1 MDGQYLETAKLK
13 ENFLECTVCNLN
25 FDDQDHVPRLLNCL
39 HAFCSSCLEKIVKD
53 EEITCPYC
61 QKVHAAKGNDVKIFP
76 KDPTR
81 RDLMDFVRAASH
93 DSETQI
99 NCDLCDE
106 NKVATHRCKE
116 CQGCFICD
124 ECFRNHQKMKT
135 FKDHNPLSLTDLPQD
150 TFAGLEHFSHEEMC
164 PEVGHDEALKM
175 YCSDPCR
182 KPICT
187 LCACTTHKDHKNLTI
202 SDVYQEE
209 SKSIEDISKE
219 IEKKI
224 ESSEKVIEAVDAE
237 IVNLP
242 EKVNEQK
249 EAVRAQFANAISL
262 LERRRD
268 ELCKAMD
275 EHEERNTKLLEVQ
288 KEEVKK
294 YKDSCI
300 EAIHFLQTSL
310 AHKNKPAFLR
320 LAPTIRTRLQELE
333 KTSLDVEPHAKV
345 GCVNFEKFSLKEFSN
360 TVTGM
365 GRALCTYVYAPKTS
379 VSFSSKKFEV
389 GEENMFQIDLRSVN
403 GIPIDN
409 EDVAVVLESEDE
421 RNVRILCKYDD
432 SLNKYVG
439 KWCPDEARK
448 YGLKILCNGVPLDL
462 QFKKINVGNASLP
475 SGTKTE
481 NQTTPKESK
490 KFKSI
495 GKLLTGIDAQTA
507 GDCKICMD
515 ICQIPKQLPCKHNFC
530 KKCID
535 PFMKT
540 KQKCPFCEKVYGKIY
555 GDQPKGRI
563 MFQREKKCLP
573 GYEGHGTIIIF
584 YIIDA
589 EKQGRE
595 HPHPGRQLGGRL
607 ERSAFLP
614 DNKDG
619 RLIAKLLNIAF
630 SRRLIFTVD
639 KSQTTG
645 EEDALVWNDIH
656 HKTRRDG
663 GSEQHGYPDGSY
675 LKRVFEELQI
685 KGVTPESADDSSE
698 FKEYSA
704 VFQSQ

>member
-1 MDGQYLETAKLK
+1 MDGKYLETAKLK
-13 ENFLECTVCNLN
+13 ESFLECTVCNLN

-53 EEITCPYC
+53 EKITCPYC
-61 QKVHAAKGNDVKIFP
+61 QKVHSAKGNDVTNFP
-76 KDPTR
+76 KDLTR
-81 RDLMDFVRAASH
+81 RDLMDFVRAS
-93 DSETQI
+93 SQETPI
-99 NCDLCDE
+99 ICGLCDE

-116 CQGCFICD
+116 CQGCFICE

-135 FKDHNPLSLTDLPQD
+135 FKDHSPLALKDLPQD
-150 TFAGLEHFSHEEMC
+150 TISGLEHFSHEEMC
-164 PEVGHDEALKM
+164 PEVGHGEALKM
-175 YCSDPCR
+175 YCSDPCG

-187 LCACTTHKDHKNLTI
+187 LCACTTHKEHQNYSI
-202 SDVYQEE
+202 SEVYKEE
-209 SKSIEDISKE
+209 SESIQDISKE
-219 IEKKI
+219 VGKKI
-224 ESSEKVIEAVDAE
+224 ESSEKLIEAVDRE
-237 IVNLP
+237 IVCLP
-242 EKVNEQK
+242 EKAEEQK

-268 ELCKAMD
+268 ELCKTMD
-275 EHEERNTKLLEVQ
+275 EHEERNVKLLEVQ
-288 KEEVKK
+288 KEEIKK
-294 YKDSCI
+294 YKESCI

-320 LAPTIRTRLQELE
+320 LAPTIRSRFQELE
-333 KTSLDVEPHAKV
+333 KTPLDVEPHAKA
-345 GCVNFEKFSLKEFSN
+345 GCVNFEKFSLKKFSD
-360 TVTGM
+360 TVTGL
-365 GRALCTYVYAPKTS
+365 GRALCTYVYTPKS
-379 VSFSSKKFEV
+379 SIWVSSKKFEV
-389 GEENMFQIDLRSVN
+389 GVENEFKIELKSVN
-403 GIPIDN
+403 EIPIDN
-409 EDVAVVLESEDE
+409 EDVVLVLESEDGKD
-421 RNVRILCKYDD
+421 VHVSCKYED
-432 SLNKYVG
+432 NMKKYVG
-439 KWCPDEARK
+439 KWCPDEAREF
-448 YGLKILCNGVPLDL
+448 GLKILCNGVPHDFQL
-462 QFKKINVGNASLP
+462 KKINVGNASLP
-475 SGTKTE
+475 SETKTE
-481 NQTTPKESK
+481 SQTAPKEKESK
-490 KFKSI
+490 KAKSI
-495 GKLLTGIDAQTA
+495 GKLLTGIDSQTA
-507 GDCKICMD
+507 GECKICLD

-530 KKCID
+530 KRCID
-535 PFMKT
+535 PYMKT

-563 MFQREKKCLP
+563 MFQREKRSLP
-573 GYEGHGTIIIF
+573 GYEGHGTIIVS

-595 HPHPGRQLGGRL
+595 HPHPGRQLAGRL

-663 GSEQHGYPDGSY
+663 GPEEHGYPDGSY

-685 KGVTPESADDSSE
+685 KGVTQESADDTSE

-704 VFQSQ
+704 VFQSH